1 MEHFSLSKYLRGG
14 YELTTRDGHAARIIC
29 TDAKGPKPI
38 VALVL
43 YDSTE
48 TAYQYDLGGQL
59 YYLADSKLDL
69 FLLYL
74 QN

>member
-1 MEHFSLSKYLRGG
+1 MEHFSLSKYQSGG
-14 YELTTRDGHAARIIC
+14 YGLTTRDGHAARIIC

-43 YDSTE
+43 SDSTE
-48 TAYQYDLGGQL
+48 TACQYDLGGQR

-69 FLLYL
+69 FMI
-74 QN
+74 